1 MTATKSGQDARGQER
16 CAAPSP
22 ALGRPRGR
30 MVAPPQIWWPVT
42 FFTRHHQ
49 QGKPT
54 STNPIDANLV
64 KAMLA

>member
-1 MTATKSGQDARGQER
+1 
-16 CAAPSP
+16 
-22 ALGRPRGR
+22 L
-30 MVAPPQIWWPVT
+30 VAVT